1 MTLVRLAVVFSFA
14 ALGLANAQS
23 WDSSGNGLLTGTY
36 YFREVA
42 YVLQDAYGDFYE
54 NTAIY
59 GNITFDGK
67 GNYSMSGTALDSSS
81 SSNYYGPYTATGTY
95 VIAASGYGYIA
106 SPLSGTTPIPIYGL
120 VSQQGIFIGSA
131 TETYFDLFIA
141 APVSSPAPTAAAFKG
156 TYSIAD
162 LDFSGQSPQ
171 YISSYLF
178 QVSPD
183 GAGNLP
189 AFTVNGYIAEYGSQ
203 AIPQS
208 VSAAKY
214 TFSNGAGV
222 LGFPNS
228 TNAPFVYSQ
237 KYLYISPDGNF
248 VFGGSPQGWDMFVGV
263 RAGSGT
269 PSFSGLYY
277 QAGMDEDAST
287 LTDNYVTLDT
297 YYGALDAVSGSVIEH
312 QRQEYNDAADQAIG
326 VTGYTFSD
334 TFTPNSSGVY
344 ANSVM
349 RYAVGA
355 NGAIRIGSGIGPELS
370 LNVALAAPNVTATGV
385 FIDPQYVVNAATFA
399 PFTAGVSPGEFVTLA
414 GQNLADANYTASTLP
429 FPTTLGQ
436 NVQVKVNGLAAPLY
450 FVTPTEISFLIPYEV
465 NTSLASIQ
473 VISNGT
479 ASNTVTLP
487 VNMTTPGVFTL
498 PPGGQGTAA
507 ALHAD
512 YSLVNSAKPAQAGE
526 TILVFL
532 TGLGAVTPTV
542 PDGSAGPEN
551 PLSKTSNTITAFI
564 NGQTAT
570 VVYAGLAPDLGGL
583 YQVNLTVPT
592 GLASGTY
599 TVDISGPDSYTSE
612 ATIPV
617 GTASASSQSMQA
629 APAVKPRFPRRKSG
643 VTHGSVPLFKV
654 PGSR

>member
-1 MTLVRLAVVFSFA
+1 MTLVRLAVAFSFA

-42 YVLQDAYGDFYE
+42 YVLQDAYGDFND
-54 NTAIY
+54 NTAIF

-67 GNYSMSGTALDSSS
+67 GNYTMNGTALDAAQ
-81 SSNYYGPYTATGTY
+81 NYFGPYTAQGTY
-95 VIAASGYGYIA
+95 VIAASGYGYIS

-120 VSQQGIFIGSA
+120 VSQQGIFVGSA

-162 LDFSGQSPQ
+162 LDFSSESPLD
-171 YISSYLF
+171 IASYLF

-189 AFTVNGYIAEYGSQ
+189 AFTINGYIAEYGSQ

-208 VSAAKY
+208 VSAVKY

-228 TNAPFVYSQ
+228 TNAPFVYGQ

-263 RAGSGT
+263 RVSGT

-287 LTDNYVTLDT
+287 LPDNYVTLDT
-297 YYGALDAVSGSVIEH
+297 YYGALDAISGSVIEH
-312 QRQEYNDAADQAIG
+312 QRQEYNDAADNAIG

-349 RYAVGA
+349 HYAVGA
-355 NGAIRIGSGIGPELS
+355 NGAIRIGSGIGPELG
-370 LNVALAAPNVTATGV
+370 LNIALAAPNVNATGV
-385 FIDPQYVVNAATFA
+385 FIDPRYVVNAATFA

-414 GQNLADANYTASTLP
+414 GQNLADSTYTASALP

-450 FVTPTEISFLIPYEV
+450 FVTPTEISFLIPYAV
-465 NTSLASIQ
+465 TTSLASIQ

-487 VNMTTPGVFTL
+487 VNLTTPGVFTL
-498 PPGGQGTAA
+498 PPGGLGTAA
-507 ALHAD
+507 AQHAD
-512 YSLVNSAKPAQAGE
+512 YSLVSSASPAQAGE
-526 TILVFL
+526 TIMVYV
-532 TGLGAVTPTV
+532 TGLGGVNPLV
-542 PDGSAGPEN
+542 PDGSAAPAS
-551 PLSKTSNTITAFI
+551 PLSNTSNTITAFI
-564 NGQTAT
+564 DGQTAT
-570 VVYAGLAPDLGGL
+570 VSYAGLVPYSAGL
-583 YQVNLTVPT
+583 YQLNLTVPT

-617 GTASASSQSMQA
+617 GTTSTTSSQSAQT
-629 APAVKPRFPRRKSG
+629 APAVKPRFAKRKSG
-643 VTHGSVPLFKV
+643 ITHGSVPLFKA
-654 PGSR
+654 PNSR